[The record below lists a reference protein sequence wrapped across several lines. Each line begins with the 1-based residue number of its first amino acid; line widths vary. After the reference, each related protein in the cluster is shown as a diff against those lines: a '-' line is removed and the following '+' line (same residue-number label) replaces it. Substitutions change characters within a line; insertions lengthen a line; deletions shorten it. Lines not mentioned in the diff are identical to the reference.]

1 MRGNTK
7 YTDERYYR
15 DSNQQDRICHC
26 QQNVVKAEKIEKQVV
41 DWLKNVVQS
50 ASTDTERHAV
60 EEARELEARFERAK
74 QLYLAG
80 EISRQVHDA
89 EREKLES
96 FKNGLQV
103 DECRARITLANAIAP
118 QLARWSELSQYERK
132 SLLRLVIEAG
142 YVRKN
147 AFVASQPT
155 IAFLPLT
162 RSCSTRPG
170 KGCNSGEGGIRTRG

>member
-1 MRGNTK
+1 MRGITK
-7 YTDERYYR
+7 YSDYRYYK
-15 DSNQQDRICHC
+15 DSNQLDCICHC
-26 QQNVVKAEKIEKQVV
+26 QQNVIEAEKIEKQVV

-50 ASTDTERHAV
+50 ASTDTERHAI
-60 EEARELEARFERAK
+60 EETQELEARFERAK

-89 EREKLES
+89 EREKLEV

-103 DECRARITLANAIAP
+103 DECRARIASANAIAP

-142 YVRKN
+142 FVRKN
-147 AFVASQPT
+147 AFVACQPT

-162 RSCSTRPG
+162 RSCDPRPG
-170 KGCNSGEGGIRTRG
+170 KGGSSGEGGIRTRG